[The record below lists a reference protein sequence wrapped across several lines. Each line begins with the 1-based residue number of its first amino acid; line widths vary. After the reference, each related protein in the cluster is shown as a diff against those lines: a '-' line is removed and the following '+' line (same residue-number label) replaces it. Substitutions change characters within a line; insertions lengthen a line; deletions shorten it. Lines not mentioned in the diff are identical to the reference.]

1 MQGAIWLLLGQ
12 VALTDEHVAEL
23 TELMATHH
31 LDLTYTLTPA

>member
-1 MQGAIWLLLGQ
+1 

-31 LDLTYTLTPA
+31 LDLTYTLAPT